1 MVRNYAKL
9 QQMIEQR
16 ERHRISYWIK
26 LIQDVMVELEEE
38 AEGRQEMPFEE
49 FQKWAR
55 ALGIEKG
62 WAKE

>member
-1 MVRNYAKL
+1 VRNYAKL
-9 QQMIEQR
+9 QQLIEQR

-26 LIQDVMVELEEE
+26 LIQDVMVELEGE
-38 AEGRQEMPFEE
+38 AKSRQEMPFEE

-55 ALGIEKG
+55 TLGIEKG

>member
-1 MVRNYAKL
+1 MRNYARL

-38 AEGRQEMPFEE
+38 AKGRQEMAFEE

-55 ALGIEKG
+55 ALWIEKG